1 MTARAEQADY
11 VETVWRRYM
20 EQGDYEE
27 QQRLRRI
34 FRMLPGTPR
43 CKNCYAPFKGLGSP
57 VARVFYGKRPSKLNP
72 RLCNVCEEFAAK
84 HQGGAEVGLSML
96 FVDVRGSTTLA
107 EQMSPREFSVLINR
121 FYTTA
126 ARVLVEHDA
135 LVDKIIGDQAA
146 GMFAPGIAGPA
157 HARQA
162 LRSAMA
168 IMGAFSHEKGQQAIP
183 MGAGVHTGIA
193 FVGSVGEE
201 GGTHDITVLG
211 DAANTA
217 ARLSTMAGAGE
228 ILISKAAWE
237 AAGLPEGTLAERV
250 LALKGKEE
258 PVTVYVLTDFELAL

>member
-1 MTARAEQADY
+1 MTVQADQADY
-11 VETVWRRYM
+11 IESVWRQYM
-20 EQGDYEE
+20 EQGDYEG

-34 FRMLPGTPR
+34 FRMLPGAPR

-57 VARVFYGKRPSKLNP
+57 VARIFYGKRPSKLNP

-84 HQGGAEVGLSML
+84 HQGGAEIELSML

-146 GMFAPGIAGPA
+146 GMFAPGIAGPE

-162 LRSAMA
+162 IRSAMA
-168 IMGAFSHEKGQQAIP
+168 IMGAFSRDDGQQAIP
-183 MGAGVHTGIA
+183 MGAGVHTGVA

-228 ILISKAAWE
+228 ILVSQAAWK
-237 AAGLPEGTLAERV
+237 AAGLPEGTLEERE
-250 LALKGKEE
+250 LALKGKEA
-258 PVTVYVLTDFELAL
+258 PVTVYVLTDFQLSI